1 MGRIS
6 REVIER
12 INDTADIVD
21 VVSQYVDL
29 KKRGRNYFG
38 LCPFHHEKTASF
50 SVAPDKNIYHCFGC
64 GVGGSA
70 INFLMEFEK
79 ISFVEAVKKLG
90 DRYNITVELE
100 QDGTSHEFFTQLYE
114 LQELAAQ
121 RYVSVLF
128 SAQGKPALEYLTGR
142 GLSEELIRTFRL
154 GYAPDKWEDLI
165 NNTRSKQYSD
175 DVLEKSGLF
184 TKSDKGR
191 FDRFRSRIMFPI
203 MNPAGKV
210 IAFGGRIFN
219 GEDPAKYL
227 NSPETPLYHKSDVL
241 YGLHHTRDAI
251 RSQETLVLVE
261 GYMDFLT
268 LYQTGIKNVVAVS
281 GTALTQRHAAQI
293 RKVAQKVY
301 LAYDGDDA
309 GIAATL
315 RSGYTLYRGSV
326 EPQVIPVPSG
336 QDPDDW
342 VRSDKGAAFKAA
354 MKKPLRLVDFH
365 IKVKNA
371 ADLRGIERSQFVND
385 LLKEVGSIEDGILR
399 NEILRVIGQR
409 LVIDERDLLQVLQK
423 QKKRRFSPD
432 FNDDLDTNQAELA
445 FTGKLQRAQVE
456 IIRILAQRNQE
467 ALGYA
472 RDHLDLNVFS
482 EPVLKTL
489 AGALLKSGDD
499 LSLASILDQFEK
511 KQEREAVA
519 KLLFANTPSDTVDPV
534 MLIREC
540 LSSMR
545 EQPLRDQIKQLRLK
559 IRDLDA
565 ADKDSTAE
573 ILEIASL
580 QKQLKELAAANQ
592 VET

>member
-6 REVIER
+6 REIIER

-100 QDGTSHEFFTQLYE
+100 QDGTSREFFSQLYE

-128 SAQGKPALEYLTGR
+128 SAPGKPALEYLTGR

-154 GYAPDKWEDLI
+154 GFAPDKWDDLV

-191 FDRFRSRIMFPI
+191 FDRFHSRIMFPI

-210 IAFGGRIFN
+210 IAFGGRVFN
-219 GEDPAKYL
+219 AEDPAKYL

-241 YGLHHTRDAI
+241 YGLHHTRAAI
-251 RSQETLVLVE
+251 RAQETLVLVE
-261 GYMDFLT
+261 GYMDLLA
-268 LYQTGIKNVVAVS
+268 LYQAGIKNVVAVS

-293 RKVAQKVY
+293 RKVAQKVF

-309 GIAATL
+309 GIGATL
-315 RSGYTLYRGSV
+315 RSGYTLYRGGV
-326 EPQVIPVPSG
+326 EPQVIPVPGG

-354 MKKPLRLVDFH
+354 LKQPLRLVDFH
-365 IKVKNA
+365 IQVKNA
-371 ADLRGIERSQFVND
+371 ADLRGIERSQFVSD

-399 NEILRVIGQR
+399 NEI
-409 LVIDERDLLQVLQK
+409 
-423 QKKRRFSPD
+423 
-432 FNDDLDTNQAELA
+432 
-445 FTGKLQRAQVE
+445 
-456 IIRILAQRNQE
+456 
-467 ALGYA
+467 
-472 RDHLDLNVFS
+472 
-482 EPVLKTL
+482 
-489 AGALLKSGDD
+489 
-499 LSLASILDQFEK
+499 
-511 KQEREAVA
+511 
-519 KLLFANTPSDTVDPV
+519 
-534 MLIREC
+534 
-540 LSSMR
+540 
-545 EQPLRDQIKQLRLK
+545 
-559 IRDLDA
+559 
-565 ADKDSTAE
+565 
-573 ILEIASL
+573 
-580 QKQLKELAAANQ
+580 
-592 VET
+592 